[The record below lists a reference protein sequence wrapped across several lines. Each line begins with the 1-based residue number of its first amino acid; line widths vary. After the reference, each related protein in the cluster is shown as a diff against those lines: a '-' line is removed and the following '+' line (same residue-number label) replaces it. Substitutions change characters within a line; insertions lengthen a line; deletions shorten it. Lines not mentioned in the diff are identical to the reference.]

1 LITMGPSG
9 PGTITPTSVSGFTST
24 GTTLSCH
31 VLILSV
37 LFRRW
42 YTMRALLIHADRFE
56 YESKSPTKVAEELP
70 EGYSKEQ
77 SFQEALVVFSTVE
90 PSDEDI
96 AAVAENVSSDVIEVC
111 GKVKAERVVLYP
123 YAHLSPRLAGSELA
137 VAVLKAVE
145 EAIRS
150 KGVEVHR
157 APFGWYKAFE
167 IRCKG
172 HPLSELSREYTSEKK
187 AGREE
192 VVEKISSSYL
202 ILMPDGREIPVDMGD
217 VASLSTLADDHPLK
231 KFILS
236 EEIGGS
242 KGVEPPSIKAM
253 QRLELVDY
261 EEASDRGHFRLYPKG
276 HLVFKLLESWAEQI
290 AVDRIGAMQ
299 IDTPIMYD
307 WSQPDIRS
315 QGMSFHERHYT
326 IKTEEN
332 REFVLRFAGDFGLFR
347 MMKDATLSYRNL
359 PLRIYEF
366 SKSFRLEQRGELS
379 GLKRLRAFHMP
390 DVHCFDRDIDEG
402 WKEYMHLYRHY
413 SDLADA
419 TGVEYAVAFRII
431 KDFYDKYK
439 QNIVELLRYS
449 DRPALIEVLSEM
461 KHYWAVKHEFNGI
474 DSTGGAVQLSTVQ
487 LDVADAERYGIVFV
501 DEDGKKKGCIIC
513 HSSIGSIERWV
524 YVLLEEA
531 LKQKK
536 PSFPFWLSPTQVR
549 LIPVGESFLPD
560 CESFSKAL
568 GARVDIDDTGDSVG
582 KKIRKAEREW
592 INMIIVIGEN
602 EKSSGRYP
610 VRLRTGEMKD
620 MTKEQLVDEI
630 RKLSE
635 GYPSAR
641 LPLPVMLSKRPV
653 FRG

>member
-1 LITMGPSG
+1 
-9 PGTITPTSVSGFTST
+9 
-24 GTTLSCH
+24 
-31 VLILSV
+31 
-37 LFRRW
+37 
-42 YTMRALLIHADRFE
+42 MRALLIHADRFE
-56 YESKSPTKVAEELP
+56 YESKSPTKMAEELP
-70 EGYSKEQ
+70 EDHAKKQ
-77 SFQEALVVFSTVE
+77 TFQEALVVFSTVE
-90 PSDEDI
+90 PSDEDV
-96 AAVAENVSSDVIEVC
+96 AVIAENVASDVVDVC
-111 GKVKAERVVLYP
+111 GKVEAERIVLYP
-123 YAHLSPRLAGSELA
+123 YAHLSPRLAAPGLA
-137 VAVLKAVE
+137 VDVLKAIE

-150 KGVEVHR
+150 KGAEVHR

-187 AGREE
+187 VTRVE
-192 VVEKISSSYL
+192 VVEKISSSHL
-202 ILMPDGREIPVDMGD
+202 ILMPDGREIPVDMEN
-217 VASLSTLADDHPLK
+217 VESLSVLDDGHPLK

-236 EEIGGS
+236 EEMGMS

-253 QRLELVDY
+253 QRLELFDY

-276 HLVFKLLESWAEQI
+276 HLIFKLLERWAEQI
-290 AVDRIGAMQ
+290 AVERIGAMQ
-299 IDTPIMYD
+299 IDTPILYD

-332 REFVLRFAGDFGLFR
+332 KEFVLRFAGDFGLFR

-366 SKSFRLEQRGELS
+366 SKSFRLEQRGELT

-402 WKEYMHLYRHY
+402 WKEYMHLYRNY

-419 TGVEYAVAFRII
+419 TGVEYAVAFRIVRE
-431 KDFYDKYK
+431 FYDKYK
-439 QNIVELLRYS
+439 QNIVELLKYS
-449 DRPALIEVLSEM
+449 NRPALIEVLSEM
-461 KHYWAVKHEFNGI
+461 KHYWAVKHEFNGL

-549 LIPVGESFLPD
+549 LVPVSESFLPD
-560 CESFSKAL
+560 CESLIKELS
-568 GARVDIDDTGDSVG
+568 ARVDIDDTDDSVG
-582 KKIRKAEREW
+582 KKIRNAEREW
-592 INMIIVIGEN
+592 VNMIIVIGDKER
-602 EKSSGRYP
+602 SSGQYP
-610 VRLRTGEMKD
+610 VRLRSGDMKV
-620 MTKEQLVDEI
+620 MTKEQLADEI
-630 RKLSE
+630 RGLSE